1 VSRHSPLTS
10 GKGRGL
16 LLGARGDGETRVAP
30 IELFFD
36 LVYVLAI
43 TQLSH
48 LLLEHLSPRGA
59 GETLLLLMAVWSAW
73 TSTAWITSWFDA
85 RAVPVRLLLVGLML
99 GSLFMSA
106 AIPDAFGGSGLA
118 FAVAYVAIQVGRNA
132 FVVLAIGRGHPLT
145 SNFRRILIWSILLG
159 ILWIAGGLAEG
170 DRRVLLWAAAVAIEF
185 VESWFGFPIPG
196 LGRSRSPDWMLV
208 AGGHLAERH
217 ELFIIL
223 ALGESI
229 LVTGATYGELPR
241 SPGTVVAFVVAFI
254 GSVALWWLYFDR
266 GAAAGREAITHTV
279 DPGWLGL
286 FAYSYFHLPMVAG
299 IIAAAGGDELTIAHP
314 MEPVTPAMMALIL
327 GGPALYLVGNALF
340 TWALSGLVSWSR
352 LVAIGVLLAFMPPA
366 AGAAALNLLIAATL
380 VLVAL
385 VGWDLRGGGGPRRFP

>member
-1 VSRHSPLTS
+1 VSRHDLLPG

-16 LLGARGDGETRVAP
+16 LLRERDHNEARVEP

-36 LVYVLAI
+36 LVYVLAV
-43 TQLSH
+43 TQLTH

-59 GETLLLLMAVWSAW
+59 GEALLLLMAVWSAW
-73 TSTAWITSWFDA
+73 SFTVWTTSWFDA
-85 RAVPVRLLLVGLML
+85 HALPVRLTLVGVML

-106 AIPDAFGGSGLA
+106 AIPDAFAGSGLA

-132 FVVLAIGRGHPLT
+132 VTLVAIGRGHPLT
-145 SNFRRILIWSILLG
+145 ANFSRVLIWSVALG
-159 ILWIAGGLAEG
+159 IPWIAGGLAEG
-170 DRRVLLWAAAVAIEF
+170 DRRVALWAAAVAIDYVVTWIRF
-185 VESWFGFPIPG
+185 PVPGFGHF
-196 LGRSRSPDWMLV
+196 RTPDWMI
-208 AGGHLAERH
+208 AGAHLAERN

-241 SPGTVVAFVVAFI
+241 SAATVLAFIVAFI

-266 GAAAGREAITHTV
+266 GAEAGREAITHTV

-286 FAYSYFHLPMVAG
+286 SAYSYFHLPMVAG
-299 IIAAAGGDELTIAHP
+299 IIIAAAADELTIAHP
-314 MEPVTPAMMALIL
+314 LERVTPAMTAVIL

-340 TWALSGLVSWSR
+340 TWALSGLISWSR
-352 LVAIGVLLAFMPPA
+352 LVAVAALLALMPVA
-366 AGAAALNLLIAATL
+366 IGASALTLLIEATL
-380 VLVAL
+380 VLVAV
-385 VGWDLRGGGGPRRFP
+385 VGWDLRSR

>member
-1 VSRHSPLTS
+1 VSRHDPLTS
-10 GKGRGL
+10 GKGRRL
-16 LLGARGDGETRVAP
+16 LLHTRGNDGARVEP

-43 TQLSH
+43 TQLTH

-59 GETLLLLMAVWSAW
+59 GEALLLLMAVWSAW
-73 TSTAWITSWFDA
+73 SFTAWTTSWFDA
-85 RAVPVRLLLVGLML
+85 HTLPVRLMLVGVML

-106 AIPDAFGGSGLA
+106 AIPDAFTGSGLA

-132 FVVLAIGRGHPLT
+132 VTLFAIGRGHPLT
-145 SNFRRILIWSILLG
+145 SNFSRVLIWSVGLG
-159 ILWIAGGLAEG
+159 VLWIAGGLAEG
-170 DRRVLLWAAAVAIEF
+170 DRRVALWAVAVI
-185 VESWFGFPIPG
+185 VDYVVTWIGFPIPG
-196 LGRSRSPDWMLV
+196 LGYSRTPDWMI
-208 AGGHLAERH
+208 AGAHLAERN

-229 LVTGATYGELPR
+229 LVTGATYGGLPR
-241 SPGTVVAFVVAFI
+241 SAATALAFVVAFI

-266 GAAAGREAITHTV
+266 GAEAGREAITHSV

-286 FAYSYFHLPMVAG
+286 SAYSYFHLPMVAG
-299 IIAAAGGDELTIAHP
+299 IIMAAGADELTIAHP
-314 MEPVTPAMMALIL
+314 LERVTMAMTAVIL

-340 TWALSGLVSWSR
+340 TWALSGLISWSR
-352 LVAIGVLLAFMPPA
+352 LVAVAALLALMPLA
-366 AGAAALNLLIAATL
+366 AGASTLTLLIAATL

-385 VGWDLRGGGGPRRFP
+385 VVWDLRSR